1 MKKVYRK
8 KNSNLSFF
16 INPDDYSLSVKDKDR
31 ILSINDMSAGE
42 RQLLAISIL
51 WALAI
56 ISGKKMPILVDT
68 PLARLDSK
76 HRMNLLKE
84 YFPKCSDQMLIFS
97 TDEEIDQKYY
107 PIIRDKLS
115 FEYLIDFDDE
125 SKQSSVSNGY
135 FKEVINQ

>member
-1 MKKVYRK
+1 
-8 KNSNLSFF
+8 
-16 INPDDYSLSVKDKDR
+16 
-31 ILSINDMSAGE
+31 
-42 RQLLAISIL
+42 
-51 WALAI
+51 
-56 ISGKKMPILVDT
+56 
-68 PLARLDSK
+68 
-76 HRMNLLKE
+76 
-84 YFPKCSDQMLIFS
+84 MLIFS